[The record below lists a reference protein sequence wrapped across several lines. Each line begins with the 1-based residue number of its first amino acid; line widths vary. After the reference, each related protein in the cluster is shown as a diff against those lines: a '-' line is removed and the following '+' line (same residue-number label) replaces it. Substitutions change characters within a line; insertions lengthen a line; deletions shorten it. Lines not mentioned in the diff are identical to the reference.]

1 MQLGRESPTVS
12 LLRDQVRRLQEQL
25 EFIKD
30 SKEFHDPDSPSSSG
44 STHVPHQH
52 RIASSS
58 KVKSSREP
66 GLPRDTR
73 EDTSIPGTSLIA
85 ILPDKILTYYTM
97 TQGTARP
104 HRE

>member
-1 MQLGRESPTVS
+1 MQLGRESQ
-12 LLRDQVRRLQEQL
+12 RDEVRRLQEQL

-58 KVKSSREP
+58 KIKPSREP

-73 EDTSIPGTSLIA
+73 EDTRIPGTFLIA
-85 ILPDKILTYYTM
+85 ILPDKILTNKTM
-97 TQGTARP
+97 IPGIWRP

>member
-1 MQLGRESPTVS
+1 MQLGRESQTVS
-12 LLRDQVRRLQEQL
+12 LSRDQVRRSQEQL

-30 SKEFHDPDSPSSSG
+30 SKEFHDPDSRSSSG

-52 RIASSS
+52 RVASSS
-58 KVKSSREP
+58 KIKPSREF

-73 EDTSIPGTSLIA
+73 EDTSIPGTFLIA
-85 ILPDKILTYYTM
+85 ILPDKILTNYTM
-97 TQGTARP
+97 IQGTARP